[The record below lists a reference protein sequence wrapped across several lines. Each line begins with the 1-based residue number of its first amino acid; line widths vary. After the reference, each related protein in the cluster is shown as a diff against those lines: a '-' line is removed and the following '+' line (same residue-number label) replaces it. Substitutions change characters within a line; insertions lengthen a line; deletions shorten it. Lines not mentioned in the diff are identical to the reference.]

1 MFIVLTFFL
10 LWPVGLYPAFP
21 LKISCMP
28 ELTYHIFLSVKRLW
42 AAKDTGRL
50 ESVVGSYK
58 LFDSSFRTLQ
68 GSRWLSDE
76 VIDAYLHRVIE
87 RRKNAVHLLCSVVA
101 SSLFSGQFRC
111 LTKMKFPV
119 EDMWLCPV
127 NFGTHWIL
135 VIVNISAQKILLID
149 PMGNEGVYDRKIL
162 RNWRNFLRMRGH
174 EDTMEWQLHTM
185 QHNKQ
190 QDSSSCGVL
199 LLKFAEQY
207 LAFGEVSEVL
217 TTTEAVVLERM
228 QIACTLLEHRGNA
241 EDYCIV
247 CSMLDADADRSMIE
261 MVQCESCQR
270 WAHFACANYKESN
283 QEYKCKKCKE
293 NT

>member
-1 MFIVLTFFL
+1 MFIVLTFFH

-28 ELTYHIFLSVKRLW
+28 ELTYHIFLLVKRLW
-42 AAKDTGRL
+42 RAKDTGRL
-50 ESVVGSYK
+50 ESVVGPYK
-58 LFDSSFRTLQ
+58 LFDSSLRTLQ

-162 RNWRNFLRMRGH
+162 HNWRNFLRMRGH
-174 EDTMEWQLHTM
+174 EDTMEWQLQTM
-185 QHNKQ
+185 QHNNQ

-199 LLKFAEQY
+199 LLKFAEHY
-207 LAFGEVSEVL
+207 LAFGE
-217 TTTEAVVLERM
+217 
-228 QIACTLLEHRGNA
+228 
-241 EDYCIV
+241 
-247 CSMLDADADRSMIE
+247 RS
-261 MVQCESCQR
+261 VK
-270 WAHFACANYKESN
+270 Y
-283 QEYKCKKCKE
+283 
-293 NT
+293 

>member
-1 MFIVLTFFL
+1 
-10 LWPVGLYPAFP
+10 
-21 LKISCMP
+21 
-28 ELTYHIFLSVKRLW
+28 
-42 AAKDTGRL
+42 
-50 ESVVGSYK
+50 
-58 LFDSSFRTLQ
+58 
-68 GSRWLSDE
+68 
-76 VIDAYLHRVIE
+76 
-87 RRKNAVHLLCSVVA
+87 
-101 SSLFSGQFRC
+101 
-111 LTKMKFPV
+111 MKFPV

-174 EDTMEWQLHTM
+174 EDTMEWQLQTM

-199 LLKFAEQY
+199 LLKFAEHY

-270 WAHFACANYKESN
+270 WAHFACAKYKDSN
-283 QEYKCKKCKE
+283 QEHKCKKCRKTH
-293 NT
+293 NNL

>member
-1 MFIVLTFFL
+1 
-10 LWPVGLYPAFP
+10 
-21 LKISCMP
+21 
-28 ELTYHIFLSVKRLW
+28 
-42 AAKDTGRL
+42 
-50 ESVVGSYK
+50 
-58 LFDSSFRTLQ
+58 
-68 GSRWLSDE
+68 
-76 VIDAYLHRVIE
+76 
-87 RRKNAVHLLCSVVA
+87 
-101 SSLFSGQFRC
+101 
-111 LTKMKFPV
+111 
-119 EDMWLCPV
+119 
-127 NFGTHWIL
+127 
-135 VIVNISAQKILLID
+135 
-149 PMGNEGVYDRKIL
+149 
-162 RNWRNFLRMRGH
+162 MRGH
-174 EDTMEWQLHTM
+174 EDTMEWQLQTM

-199 LLKFAEQY
+199 LLK
-207 LAFGEVSEVL
+207 VSEVL

-270 WAHFACANYKESN
+270 WAHFACAKYKESN